1 MLCKNIDSE
10 ILKELSLERGTT
22 TKTNLLIFDPINK
35 DVKNIA
41 CCYFRRE
48 MNKQIRLDSVLSLSF
63 LICPKSYVL
72 MKNHLF

>member
-41 CCYFRRE
+41 YCYFRRE